1 MGSGDNILVWEEPWI
16 PDLPLF
22 RPVPREVTLDQQ
34 SITVAQLMNHD
45 KSAWDEH
52 VLKSLFDDPTIT
64 AIHNIPRWF
73 CELEDRWVWLQS
85 STGEFSI
92 KAAYRIARE
101 EGTTNQSNPVLNKL
115 WKLPLH
121 ARQKMFLWRVVLN
134 ILPTRAA
141 LTRFVSDMDTS
152 CPICGHHLETLL
164 HLL

>member
-22 RPVPREVTLDQQ
+22 RPVPREVTLDQK

-101 EGTTNQSNPVLNKL
+101 EGITNQSNPVLNKL
-115 WKLPLH
+115 
-121 ARQKMFLWRVVLN
+121 
-134 ILPTRAA
+134 
-141 LTRFVSDMDTS
+141 
-152 CPICGHHLETLL
+152 
-164 HLL
+164 

>member
-1 MGSGDNILVWEEPWI
+1 
-16 PDLPLF
+16 
-22 RPVPREVTLDQQ
+22 
-34 SITVAQLMNHD
+34 MNHD

-52 VLKSLFDDPTIT
+52 VLKSLFDEPTIT
-64 AIHNIPRWF
+64 AIQNIPRWS

-85 STGEFSI
+85 STSEFSV

-101 EGTTNQSNPVLNKL
+101 EGTTNQSNPVLGKL

-121 ARQKMFLWRVVLN
+121 ARLKMFLWRVDLN

-141 LTRFVSDMDTS
+141 LTRFVPDMDTS

-164 HLL
+164 HLLWSCPLARALCFNSV